1 MNNPQPM
8 STLDQ
13 PRNNV
18 QVSAEYLT
26 FKAWA
31 HEKLVERTDEL
42 GHDFAVM
49 SKPAVRRFVALE
61 MDRLIQ
67 EIRIPLNEKEVEQLI
82 DDLTNELT
90 GFGPLEGPLRDPEVE
105 DILVNGPYNIF
116 IGKKGV
122 IEPSDLVFIDEW
134 HLMRIIYR
142 LLLPTGRR
150 VDESSPMVDARLP
163 LYGRINVVIP
173 PLALD
178 GPTLSIRRFPADP
191 LKAKDLIDHGTL
203 TPEML
208 EFLQAAVQNRCN
220 ILISG
225 GTSSGKT
232 TLLNILASF
241 ARPQERIVTIEDTAE
256 LNLQARH
263 IVRLETRPG
272 GHDGAG
278 AIDARDLLRNALR
291 MRPDRIIVGEV
302 RGSEA
307 MEMLQAMTTG
317 HDGSMGTLHANSP
330 REALQRLELL
340 LSFAGF
346 PGQEVTLRRQIASAL
361 EIIVQVARLADGRR
375 RVLSITE
382 VTGMGDNIVA
392 LQEHFRYEPRTLP
405 DGTLQDHWINNG
417 LRPHTRKLHHYQPR
431 SQGLQNWA
439 HEEVSRG

>member
-13 PRNNV
+13 PRNNI

-405 DGTLQDHWINNG
+405 DGTLQDYWINNG

>member
-1 MNNPQPM
+1 M

-13 PRNNV
+13 PRNNI

-405 DGTLQDHWINNG
+405 DGTLQDYWINNG

>member
-13 PRNNV
+13 PRNNI

-272 GHDGAG
+272 GHDGA
-278 AIDARDLLRNALR
+278 ARSTRATCCATR
-291 MRPDRIIVGEV
+291 CACARTASSSARC
-302 RGSEA
+302 A
-307 MEMLQAMTTG
+307 A
-317 HDGSMGTLHANSP
+317 P
-330 REALQRLELL
+330 RRWRCC
-340 LSFAGF
+340 
-346 PGQEVTLRRQIASAL
+346 RR
-361 EIIVQVARLADGRR
+361 
-375 RVLSITE
+375 
-382 VTGMGDNIVA
+382 
-392 LQEHFRYEPRTLP
+392 
-405 DGTLQDHWINNG
+405 
-417 LRPHTRKLHHYQPR
+417 
-431 SQGLQNWA
+431 
-439 HEEVSRG
+439 